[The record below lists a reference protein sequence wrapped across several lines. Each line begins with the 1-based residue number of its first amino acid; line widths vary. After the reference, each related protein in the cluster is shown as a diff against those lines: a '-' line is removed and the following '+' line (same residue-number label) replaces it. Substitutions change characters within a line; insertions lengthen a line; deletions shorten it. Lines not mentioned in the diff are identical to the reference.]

1 MRGSDKKKYEESIH
15 DLSIQYVIKNN
26 QYPKTL
32 QEAVDVRRKIELKAE
47 NNNDKS
53 NTQKQNKNGVGE

>member
-32 QEAVDVRRKIELKAE
+32 QKAVDVMRKIELKAE